1 MTTVLSPVHSLLN
14 MITVRLD
21 ESNFIT
27 WSFQLESLLE
37 GNDLFG
43 FLDGSHPCPAQFVF
57 TEDHGITTTLTQA
70 YKDWKKTDRALISL
84 IIATLSPEAMDYVVG
99 CNSLMQAWSKLQQ
112 RYASVSRST
121 VMQLKTD
128 FQTIQKG
135 SDSIEKFLLRISKA
149 SDQLKSL
156 GVRIPDEDVVV
167 GLNGLPAEFDMIRT
181 VIKARET
188 PILLTEFRSQ
198 LLGAESDINNGSLS
212 LNTLTAMLAR
222 NNIFIPSGNGSC
234 SSSSTVHQDQHSN
247 SWNGNGNGNRSNWNT
262 NSYTRNNDSLPECQI
277 CHKRGHIAI
286 TCNWRIPDS
295 QNIDSS
301 SVVECQICGR
311 TGHTALDCEH
321 RANFAYQGP
330 PNSN

>member
-1 MTTVLSPVHSLLN
+1 MTTVHSLLS

-21 ESNFIT
+21 ELNFIT

-37 GNDLFG
+37 GSDL
-43 FLDGSHPCPAQFVF
+43 FVF
-57 TEDHGITTTLTQA
+57 TEEHGITTTLTQA
-70 YKDWKKTDRALISL
+70 YKDWKKTDRGLISL

-99 CNSLMQAWSKLQQ
+99 CKSSMQAWSKLKQ
-112 RYASVSRST
+112 RYASVSRSN

-156 GVRIPDEDVVV
+156 GVCIPDEYIVVV
-167 GLNGLPAEFDMIRT
+167 ALNDLPAEFSMIRT
-181 VIKARET
+181 VIKTRET
-188 PILLTEFRSQ
+188 PILLTELRSQ

-234 SSSSTVHQDQHSN
+234 SSSSAVHQDQHSN
-247 SWNGNGNGNRSNWNT
+247 SWNGNMSNWNT
-262 NSYTRNNDSLPECQI
+262 NICTRNNGSLPECQI
-277 CHKRGHIAI
+277 CHRGHIAT

-311 TGHTALDCEH
+311 TGHPALDCGH
-321 RANFAYQGP
+321 RANFASQGP